1 MRKILIQKDLNIPN
15 NKINLIKDF
24 VHFCD
29 NILGINESYNIFVV
43 GDRAPVGIKTTAY
56 YNPSN
61 RNIAIYARNRAL
73 VDVCRSIA
81 HEMTHMMQDD
91 QGLITGPVQ
100 DIGGFHENQANS
112 AAGALIKLFAKEV
125 PYGRKIYE

>member
-1 MRKILIQKDLNIPN
+1 MAKD
-15 NKINLIKDF
+15 
-24 VHFCD
+24 
-29 NILGINESYNIFVV
+29 
-43 GDRAPVGIKTTAY
+43 
-56 YNPSN
+56 
-61 RNIAIYARNRAL
+61 RAL

-112 AAGALIKLFAKEV
+112 AAGALIKLFAQKTDN
-125 PYGRKIYE
+125 GRRIYE

>member
-1 MRKILIQKDLNIPN
+1 MKKIMIQRDLSIPEE
-15 NKINLIKDF
+15 KIQTLKDF
-24 VHFCD
+24 VQFCQD
-29 NILGINESYNIFVV
+29 VLAINRPYRIFVV
-43 GDRAPVGIKTTAY
+43 ADREPVGIKTTAY
-56 YNPSN
+56 YSPAK
-61 RNIAIYARNRAL
+61 RDIAIMAKDRAL

-112 AAGALIKLFAKEV
+112 AAGALIKLFAQKTDN
-125 PYGRKIYE
+125 GRRIYE

>member
-1 MRKILIQKDLNIPN
+1 MRKILIQKDLNIPSD
-15 NKINLIKDF
+15 KINVIRDF
-24 VHFCD
+24 VHFCSG
-29 NILGINESYNIFVV
+29 ILDVNEGYNIFVV
-43 GDRAPVGIKTTAY
+43 GNRDPVGIKTTAY
-56 YNPSN
+56 YNPGN

-125 PYGRKIYE
+125 SGGRKIYE